1 VTKKPIA
8 VIALLAAACAPS
20 LVIAQEEAAKKENH
34 GYGGVGLALVSS
46 NSSSD
51 TAGDTNWTGGG
62 LGFTGAGVFD
72 LGAVGIGVTGA
83 MQFGAR
89 TEQDSDQ
96 EVTDV
101 QVAFDGGVIVA
112 KMLYL
117 SLGVNTLATTVDSAD
132 TGVGTDITYSK
143 VVVPLGIGFIS
154 ADDKGYFLGQ
164 IRFGGGTATE
174 DYTDSDTDI
183 GYFGIRLAGQTGM
196 ANGVQFMGAMELDAY
211 DYKDIDLTENYFR
224 LILGVAFGT

>member
-1 VTKKPIA
+1 MTKTPLA
-8 VIALLAAACAPS
+8 VLALLAAASAPTVAS
-20 LVIAQEEAAKKENH
+20 AQDDGGGNH

-46 NSSSD
+46 STSSASL
-51 TAGDTNWTGGG
+51 GDTNWTGGG

-83 MQFGAR
+83 MQFGGR
-89 TEQDSDQ
+89 TEQDTDV
-96 EVTDV
+96 EVTDAM
-101 QVAFDGGVIVA
+101 VAFDGGIIVV

-117 SLGVNTLATTVDSAD
+117 SLGVHTIATTFDADD
-132 TGVGTDITYSK
+132 TGVGTDVTYSNT
-143 VVVPLGIGFIS
+143 VIPLGIGFIN

-174 DYTDSDTDI
+174 DYFDSEEDI
-183 GYFGIRLAGQTGM
+183 GYFGIRLAGQMGM
-196 ANGVQFMGAMELDAY
+196 ENGVQFMGAMELDAY
-211 DYKDIDLTENYFR
+211 DHKDTDLTESFFR